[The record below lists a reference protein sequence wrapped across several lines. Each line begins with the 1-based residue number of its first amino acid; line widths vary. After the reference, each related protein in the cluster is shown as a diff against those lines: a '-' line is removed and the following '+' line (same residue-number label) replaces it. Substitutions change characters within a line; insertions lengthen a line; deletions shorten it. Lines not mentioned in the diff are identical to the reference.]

1 MKKNI
6 IRSFWECLGKSAVN
20 TVNHDGIEHAGYMAF
35 LFILS
40 LFPFFVFFV
49 AFAGFVGDSAI
60 GEHFLQYVLASL
72 PHNISKALE
81 PRIVEIISGPPQGLL
96 TLAIVGAIWTAS
108 SSVEGLRTILNR
120 VYHVKAPPHYIWRRL
135 LSIGQF
141 LTLVSIIVASTF
153 LLLVLPIIW
162 QKIPYLHQI
171 SDSLLN
177 LLNLTGFLKPFY
189 GYFRYVLVSITLFLV
204 VSTLYFIIPNTKLRW
219 YYVFPGSLLVIILWF
234 IAGLGLS
241 LYIDNFQQ
249 VGLIYGSLQG
259 VIVSLL
265 FFYIINMIFIYGA
278 EFNYIFGS
286 EIKKRIRH

>member
-1 MKKNI
+1 MNDNI
-6 IRSFWECLGKSAVN
+6 IKSFWKCLGRSAVN

-60 GEHFLQYVLASL
+60 GEHFLQYVLTSL

-120 VYHVKAPPHYIWRRL
+120 VYNVKTPPHYIWRRL

-141 LTLVSIIVASTF
+141 LILVSIILASTF

-171 SDSLLN
+171 SDSLFK

-189 GYFRYVLVSITLFLV
+189 GYFRYILVSITLFLV
-204 VSTLYFIIPNTKLRW
+204 VSTLYFIIPNTKLSW
-219 YYVFPGSLLVIILWF
+219 YYVLPGSLLVIILWF
-234 IAGLGLS
+234 IAGISLS

-259 VIVSLL
+259 VIISLL

-278 EFNYIFGS
+278 EFNYIFGK
-286 EIKKRIRH
+286 EIKKRIRQ